1 MANARLTA
9 LSAPLRRLISASH
22 ASTSARP
29 ARSIVAALAPRVM
42 VVSQTSHSFME
53 TLVSTLALKAFM
65 AIVTMPSVRLAR
77 IRARHVQRQPPR
89 V

>member
-9 LSAPLRRLISASH
+9 LSAPLRRPISASH

-29 ARSIVAALAPRVM
+29 ARSIVAALALPAM
-42 VVSQTSHSFME
+42 VVSLTSHSSMG

-65 AIVTMPSVRLAR
+65 AIVTMQSVRLAR